1 MNSYAHKGTIVV
13 LYFHFLKTLPDKAS
27 TSGEYVCRFS
37 ALAAST
43 LPSHGIV
50 TSTTPTTKTSSLLY
64 DERMKHHKMNIQ
76 LLLRNNFRQ
85 HIT

>member
-1 MNSYAHKGTIVV
+1 MNKCATENNVTLFSFSNK
-13 LYFHFLKTLPDKAS
+13 LPDKAS

-50 TSTTPTTKTSSLLY
+50 TSTTPTTNTSSLLY
-64 DERMKHHKMNIQ
+64 DERMKHEMKNK
-76 LLLRNNFRQ
+76 
-85 HIT
+85 

>member
-1 MNSYAHKGTIVV
+1 MF
-13 LYFHFLKTLPDKAS
+13 LYFLFSNKLPDKAS

-50 TSTTPTTKTSSLLY
+50 TSTTPTTKTSSLL
-64 DERMKHHKMNIQ
+64 
-76 LLLRNNFRQ
+76 
-85 HIT
+85 

>member
-1 MNSYAHKGTIVV
+1 MKIKTF
-13 LYFHFLKTLPDKAS
+13 LYFYLLNKLPDKAS

-50 TSTTPTTKTSSLLY
+50 TSTTPTTKTSSLLQNKG
-64 DERMKHHKMNIQ
+64 MKYKI
-76 LLLRNNFRQ
+76 
-85 HIT
+85 